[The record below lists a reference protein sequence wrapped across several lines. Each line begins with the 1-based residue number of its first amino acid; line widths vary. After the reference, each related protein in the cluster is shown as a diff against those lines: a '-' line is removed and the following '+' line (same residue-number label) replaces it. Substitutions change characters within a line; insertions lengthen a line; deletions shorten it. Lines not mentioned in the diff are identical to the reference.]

1 MELGSRAAVSAS
13 DIAPIASRAHGE
25 TPESAL
31 MADPSEFVLLPARR
45 IAFPRMPQLQSCT
58 ADRSLSVP
66 HEGDDRINVVGPL
79 PTIGES
85 RRMIRRGPS
94 GLAQQMTLI
103 SIKLPA
109 TRTNMDAVVDVTCSA
124 GAAVAKFV
132 LSNYSCS
139 YATEGV
145 KIRIYSAK
153 LRVPSSSP

>member
-1 MELGSRAAVSAS
+1 MPHS
-13 DIAPIASRAHGE
+13 DRRL
-25 TPESAL
+25 SAL
-31 MADPSEFVLLPARR
+31 
-45 IAFPRMPQLQSCT
+45 C
-58 ADRSLSVP
+58 
-66 HEGDDRINVVGPL
+66 EGDGSTDVLGPL
-79 PTIGES
+79 PTIGKS